1 MDNTNKV
8 YQGGEVLPTLPGV
21 ATQVPNLSLP
31 KATPPTNVTA
41 ITNTPSF
48 SVPSPSPSLGNTSS
62 VGGLVSFYDQ
72 AFKVYD
78 QQQSDLQNQ
87 ITQAKT
93 TQATE
98 TAPWYSKLVGAK
110 TPEEV
115 RSSAMS
121 DTGVDAKEYFAL
133 QKASLEEIR
142 KLNEDYNAEVA
153 KKDEEINRLRDN
165 SEGRS
170 EGGISQEVA
179 RVENRYATRLNQI
192 SANINTKSAIFEAE
206 QGRFAEAQQYINQAV
221 QDATAD
227 TRYNLELFDT
237 FYKTNQDT
245 IDSLESKY
253 QDAFKSALGFAEQ
266 KYQTDFEIKS
276 QIGQLMLENPG
287 AGITLNDSLSTAYS
301 KAGKAPGGGKN
312 LFTTSQ
318 LNTGANKAGL
328 DLGTF
333 SNLDYETKNFF
344 INTSPTT
351 VSGYMDIINSANDG
365 TGSEDP
371 EAVKEEI
378 NASNL
383 AQPVKDYFISLLS
396 TTTGGDTSSWWD
408 RVRDFFNSGNSFT
421 Q

>member
-1 MDNTNKV
+1 MDNTKKV

-31 KATPPTNVTA
+31 KATPPTNVSA

-48 SVPSPSPSLGNTSS
+48 SIPTTSPSLGNTSS

-78 QQQSDLQNQ
+78 QQQADLQSQ

-98 TAPWYSKLVGAK
+98 TAPWYSKLIGAK

-142 KLNEDYNAEVA
+142 KLNENYNAEVA
-153 KKDEEINRLRDN
+153 KKDEEINALREN

-170 EGGISQEVA
+170 EGGISQEVS

-227 TRYNLELFDT
+227 TRYNLELFNT

-276 QIGQLMLENPG
+276 QIGQLMLENPS
-287 AGITLNDSLSTAYS
+287 AGITLNDSLSTAYA
-301 KAGKAPGGGKN
+301 KAGIAPGGQTSTNFLDIMQQNIDAGFSPEIAAREAAAMSESMGISVDQKTLGSWTEQARKLTANIPEPIPAAQPKQSFLSRLFPKSNTNPINSSTSSSSSMVPQIYNNSGGDWWSN
-312 LFTTSQ
+312 LF
-318 LNTGANKAGL
+318 N
-328 DLGTF
+328 
-333 SNLDYETKNFF
+333 
-344 INTSPTT
+344 
-351 VSGYMDIINSANDG
+351 
-365 TGSEDP
+365 
-371 EAVKEEI
+371 
-378 NASNL
+378 
-383 AQPVKDYFISLLS
+383 
-396 TTTGGDTSSWWD
+396 
-408 RVRDFFNSGNSFT
+408 
-421 Q
+421 